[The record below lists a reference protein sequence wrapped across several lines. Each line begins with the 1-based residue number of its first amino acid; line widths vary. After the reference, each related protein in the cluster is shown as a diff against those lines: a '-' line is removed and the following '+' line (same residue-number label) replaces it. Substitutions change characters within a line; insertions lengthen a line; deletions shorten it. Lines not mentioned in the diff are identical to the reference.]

1 MYSYIYTFRQKI
13 STIYVVIFNVEI
25 NVIGNK
31 QDSCY
36 IFIYVHVYIKDYM
49 QVVRVQKIN
58 NNSNMQNIRVKD
70 ILLPILGPGG
80 QAQFKVKI

>member
-1 MYSYIYTFRQKI
+1 MYSYIYTFREKI

-49 QVVRVQKIN
+49 QVVR
-58 NNSNMQNIRVKD
+58 
-70 ILLPILGPGG
+70 
-80 QAQFKVKI
+80 